1 MTKSIANALRILAA
15 AVPDLVRDLIGL
27 AGLALIAYG
36 AWLIYEPA
44 GFIVGGVL
52 LVVGVM
58 LRALAQTKTP
68 SA

>member
-1 MTKSIANALRILAA
+1 MTKSIANALRILAGA
-15 AVPDLVRDLIGL
+15 LPDLVRDLIGL

-44 GFIVGGVL
+44 GFIVGGLL

-58 LRALAQTKTP
+58 LRALAQTNTP
-68 SA
+68 AA